1 VEPEPTSDG
10 AGVRLT
16 RALGTRSLDN
26 LDPFLLLDRFGSE
39 NPEEYM
45 AGFPMHPHRGIE
57 TVTYM
62 LSGAVRHRDSLGN
75 EGVIE
80 GGDLQWMTAGG
91 GILHEE
97 MPEMRDGR
105 LDGFQLW
112 VNLPARLKM
121 TPPRYQEIASSRIP
135 EVKEEDGTVVR
146 VIAGRSHGV
155 TGAVEDVAADPT
167 YLDVSLPPRTV
178 FRQAVPPDHTVF
190 VFLFQGSVRLSG
202 KEFTA
207 DRLFVFGDGD
217 TVEVSGGE
225 EPSRFL
231 LVSGKPLD
239 EPIARYGPVVMNTRQ
254 EVMEAL
260 KDLEQG
266 TFVK

>member
-1 VEPEPTSDG
+1 
-10 AGVRLT
+10 
-16 RALGTRSLDN
+16 
-26 LDPFLLLDRFGSE
+26 
-39 NPEEYM
+39 
-45 AGFPMHPHRGIE
+45 
-57 TVTYM
+57 
-62 LSGAVRHRDSLGN
+62 
-75 EGVIE
+75 
-80 GGDLQWMTAGG
+80 
-91 GILHEE
+91 
-97 MPEMRDGR
+97 MPEMREGR

-112 VNLPARLKM
+112 VNLPARLKR
-121 TPPRYQEIASSRIP
+121 TPPRYQEIVSARIP
-135 EVKEEDGTVVR
+135 EVREENGAVVR

-167 YLDVSLPPRTV
+167 YLDVSLPAETI
-178 FRQAVPPDHTVF
+178 FRQAVPPEHNVF
-190 VFLFQGSVRLSG
+190 VFLFQGSARLSG
-202 KEFTA
+202 KGFTA

-217 TVEVSGGE
+217 TVEVEGGE

-260 KDLEQG
+260 RELEQG